1 MTFVIG
7 LTGGIASG
15 KTTVA
20 NLFHD
25 HFSID
30 LVDADV
36 VAREVVETGSKGLEA
51 LTEHFGETILQT
63 DGNLDRAALRARIFT
78 NEQEKQ
84 WVNNLL
90 HPMIRERMQQQLAS
104 STSPYTL
111 LVVPLLIENQL
122 QSMADRVLVVDVS
135 EQTQIYRT
143 MTRDGVPE
151 SQVRSILKAQADR
164 KTRLMYAD
172 DVIDNNTDNAQ
183 LLSQVTELHQKYLAL
198 CGKDR

>member
-1 MTFVIG
+1 MGFVIG

-25 HFSID
+25 NFAID
-30 LVDADV
+30 LVDADL
-36 VAREVVETGSKGLEA
+36 VAREVVEVGSAGLDT
-51 LTEHFGETILQT
+51 LTQHFGVGILQE
-63 DGNLDRAALRARIFT
+63 DGSLNRSALRERIFA
-78 NEQEKQ
+78 NEDEKL

-90 HPMIRERMQQQLAS
+90 HPMIRERMQAQLDA

-111 LVVPLLIENQL
+111 LVVPLLIENSL
-122 QSMADRVLVVDVS
+122 QGMADRILVVDVC
-135 EQTQIYRT
+135 EETQIYRT

-151 SQVRSILKAQADR
+151 SQARSILKAQVDR
-164 KTRLMYAD
+164 ETRLLHAD

-183 LLSQVTELHQKYLAL
+183 LLPQVTELHQKYLAL
-198 CGKDR
+198 CEQNR

>member
-1 MTFVIG
+1 MGFVIG

-25 HFSID
+25 NFAID
-30 LVDADV
+30 VVDADL
-36 VAREVVETGSKGLEA
+36 VAREVVEVGSAGLDA
-51 LTEHFGETILQT
+51 LTQHFGVAILQA
-63 DGNLDRAALRARIFT
+63 DGSLNRSALRERIFA
-78 NEQEKQ
+78 NEDEKL

-90 HPMIRERMQQQLAS
+90 HPMIRERMQSQLDA

-111 LVVPLLIENQL
+111 FVVPLLIENGL
-122 QSMADRVLVVDVS
+122 QTMADRVLVVDVC
-135 EQTQIYRT
+135 EETQIYRT

-151 SQVRSILKAQADR
+151 SQVRSILKSQVDR
-164 KTRLMYAD
+164 ETRLLHAD

-198 CGKDR
+198 CEQNR

>member
-1 MTFVIG
+1 MGFVVG

-20 NLFHD
+20 NLFHHEFD
-25 HFSID
+25 IE

-36 VAREVVETGSKGLEA
+36 VARDVVEIGSEGLNA
-51 LTEHFGETILQT
+51 LARHFGSDILQS
-63 DGNLDRAALRARIFT
+63 DGSLDRAALRARIFA
-78 NEQEKQ
+78 NDEEKQ

-90 HPMIRERMQQQLAS
+90 HPMIRSQMQQRLNA

-111 LVVPLLIENQL
+111 LVVPLLIENGL
-122 QSMADRVLVVDVS
+122 QSMADRVLVVDV
-135 EQTQIYRT
+135 EADTQIYRT

-151 SQVRSILKAQADR
+151 QQVRSILKAQVDR
-164 KTRLMYAD
+164 DTRLMHAD

-183 LLSQVTELHQKYLAL
+183 LLPQVTQLHQKYLAL
-198 CGKDR
+198 CGKNR

>member
-1 MTFVIG
+1 MGFVIG

-25 HFSID
+25 NFAID
-30 LVDADV
+30 LVDADL
-36 VAREVVETGSKGLEA
+36 VAREVVEVGSAGLDT
-51 LTEHFGETILQT
+51 LTQHFGVGILQE
-63 DGNLDRAALRARIFT
+63 DGSLNRSALRERIFA
-78 NEQEKQ
+78 NEDEKL

-90 HPMIRERMQQQLAS
+90 HPMIRERMQAQLDA

-111 LVVPLLIENQL
+111 LVVPLLIENSL
-122 QSMADRVLVVDVS
+122 QGMADHILVVDVC
-135 EQTQIYRT
+135 EETQIYRT

-151 SQVRSILKAQADR
+151 SQARSILKAQVDR
-164 KTRLMYAD
+164 ETRLLHAD

-183 LLSQVTELHQKYLAL
+183 LLPQVTELHQKYLAL
-198 CGKDR
+198 CEQNR

>member
-1 MTFVIG
+1 MGFVIG

-25 HFSID
+25 NFAID
-30 LVDADV
+30 LVDADL
-36 VAREVVETGSKGLEA
+36 VAREVVEVGSTGLDA
-51 LTEHFGETILQT
+51 LTQHFGVAILQA
-63 DGNLDRAALRARIFT
+63 DGSLNRSALRERIFA
-78 NEQEKQ
+78 NEDEKL

-90 HPMIRERMQQQLAS
+90 HPMIRERMQSQLDA

-111 LVVPLLIENQL
+111 FVVPLLIENGL
-122 QSMADRVLVVDVS
+122 QTMADRVLVVDVC
-135 EQTQIYRT
+135 EETQIYRT

-151 SQVRSILKAQADR
+151 SQVRSILKAQVDR
-164 KTRLMYAD
+164 KTRLLHAD

-198 CGKDR
+198 CEQNR

>member
-1 MTFVIG
+1 VGFVVG

-20 NLFHD
+20 NLFH
-25 HFSID
+25 HEFGID

-36 VAREVVETGSKGLEA
+36 VARDVVEVGSEGLNA
-51 LTEHFGETILQT
+51 LAQHFGRDILQT
-63 DGNLDRAALRARIFT
+63 DGSLDRAALRARIFA
-78 NEQEKQ
+78 NDEEKQ

-90 HPMIRERMQQQLAS
+90 HPMIRQQMQQRLNA

-111 LVVPLLIENQL
+111 LVVPLLIENGL
-122 QSMADRVLVVDVS
+122 QSMADRVLVVDVAAD
-135 EQTQIYRT
+135 TQIYRT

-151 SQVRSILKAQADR
+151 QQVRSILKAQVDR
-164 KTRLMYAD
+164 GTRLMHAD

-183 LLSQVTELHQKYLAL
+183 LLPQVTQLHQKYLAL
-198 CGKDR
+198 CGKNR

>member
-25 HFSID
+25 HFSIG

>member
-1 MTFVIG
+1 MGFVVG

-20 NLFHD
+20 DLFH
-25 HFSID
+25 HQFGIE

-36 VAREVVETGSKGLEA
+36 VAREVVEIGSEGLNA
-51 LTEHFGETILQT
+51 LAQHFGREILQA
-63 DGNLDRAALRARIFT
+63 DGALDRAALRARIFA
-78 NEQEKQ
+78 NDEEKQ

-90 HPMIRERMQQQLAS
+90 HPMIRKQMQQRLDA

-111 LVVPLLIENQL
+111 LVVPLLIENGL
-122 QSMADRVLVVDVS
+122 QSMADRVLVVDVTA
-135 EQTQIYRT
+135 ETQIYRT

-151 SQVRSILKAQADR
+151 QQVRSILKAQVDR
-164 KTRLMYAD
+164 DSRLMHAD

-183 LLSQVTELHQKYLAL
+183 LLPQVTQLHQKYLAL
-198 CGKDR
+198 CGKNR

>member
-1 MTFVIG
+1 MGFVIG

-25 HFSID
+25 NFAID
-30 LVDADV
+30 LVDADL
-36 VAREVVETGSKGLEA
+36 VAREVVEVGSAGLDA
-51 LTEHFGETILQT
+51 LTQHFGVGILQE
-63 DGNLDRAALRARIFT
+63 DGSLNRGALRECIFA
-78 NEQEKQ
+78 NEDEKL

-90 HPMIRERMQQQLAS
+90 HPMIRERMQSQLDAS
-104 STSPYTL
+104 ISPYTL
-111 LVVPLLIENQL
+111 FVVPLLIENGL
-122 QSMADRVLVVDVS
+122 QTMTDRVLVVDVC
-135 EQTQIYRT
+135 EETQIYRT

-151 SQVRSILKAQADR
+151 SLVRSILKAQVDR
-164 KTRLMYAD
+164 KTRLLHAD

-198 CGKDR
+198 CEQNR

>member
-1 MTFVIG
+1 MGFVIG

-25 HFSID
+25 NFAID
-30 LVDADV
+30 LVDADL
-36 VAREVVETGSKGLEA
+36 VAREVVEVGSAGLDT
-51 LTEHFGETILQT
+51 LTQHFGVGILQE
-63 DGNLDRAALRARIFT
+63 DGSLNRSALRERIFA
-78 NEQEKQ
+78 NEDEKL

-90 HPMIRERMQQQLAS
+90 HPMIRERMQALLDA

-111 LVVPLLIENQL
+111 FVVPLLIENSL
-122 QSMADRVLVVDVS
+122 QGMADRILVVDVC
-135 EQTQIYRT
+135 EETQIYRT

-151 SQVRSILKAQADR
+151 SQARSILKAQVNR
-164 KTRLMYAD
+164 ETRLLHAD

-183 LLSQVTELHQKYLAL
+183 LLPQVTELHQKYLAL
-198 CGKDR
+198 CEQNR

>member
-1 MTFVIG
+1 MGFVIG

-25 HFSID
+25 NFAID
-30 LVDADV
+30 VVDADL
-36 VAREVVETGSKGLEA
+36 VAREVVEVGSAGLDA
-51 LTEHFGETILQT
+51 LTQHFGVAILQA
-63 DGNLDRAALRARIFT
+63 DGSLNRSALRERIFA
-78 NEQEKQ
+78 NEDEKL

-90 HPMIRERMQQQLAS
+90 HPMIRGRMQSQLDA

-111 LVVPLLIENQL
+111 FVVPLLIENGL
-122 QSMADRVLVVDVS
+122 QTMADRVLVVDVC
-135 EQTQIYRT
+135 EETQIYRT

-151 SQVRSILKAQADR
+151 SQVRSILKSQVDR
-164 KTRLMYAD
+164 ETRLLHAD

-198 CGKDR
+198 CEQNR

>member
-1 MTFVIG
+1 MGFVIG

-25 HFSID
+25 NFAID
-30 LVDADV
+30 LVDADL
-36 VAREVVETGSKGLEA
+36 VAREVVEVGSAGLDA
-51 LTEHFGETILQT
+51 LTQHFGVAILQA
-63 DGNLDRAALRARIFT
+63 DGSLNRSALRERIFA
-78 NEQEKQ
+78 NEDEKL

-90 HPMIRERMQQQLAS
+90 HPMIRERMQSQLDAS
-104 STSPYTL
+104 ISPYTL
-111 LVVPLLIENQL
+111 FVVPLLIENGL
-122 QSMADRVLVVDVS
+122 QTMTDRVLVVDVC
-135 EQTQIYRT
+135 EETQIYRT

-151 SQVRSILKAQADR
+151 SQVRSILKAQVDR
-164 KTRLMYAD
+164 ETRLLHAD

-198 CGKDR
+198 CEQNR

>member
-1 MTFVIG
+1 MGFVVG

-20 NLFHD
+20 NLFH
-25 HFSID
+25 HEFGIE

-36 VAREVVETGSKGLEA
+36 VARDVVEVGSESLNA
-51 LTEHFGETILQT
+51 LALHFGSDILQT
-63 DGNLDRAALRARIFT
+63 DGSLDRAALRARIFA
-78 NEQEKQ
+78 NDEEKQ

-90 HPMIRERMQQQLAS
+90 HPMIRQQMQQRLNA

-111 LVVPLLIENQL
+111 LVVPLLIENGL
-122 QSMADRVLVVDVS
+122 QSMADRVLVVDVAAD
-135 EQTQIYRT
+135 TQIYRT

-151 SQVRSILKAQADR
+151 QQVRSILKAQVDR
-164 KTRLMYAD
+164 DTRLMHAD

-183 LLSQVTELHQKYLAL
+183 LLSQVTQLHQKYLAL
-198 CGKDR
+198 CGKNR

>member
-1 MTFVIG
+1 VGFVVG

-20 NLFHD
+20 NLFH
-25 HFSID
+25 HEFGID

-36 VAREVVETGSKGLEA
+36 VARDVVEVGSEGLNA
-51 LTEHFGETILQT
+51 LAQHFGRDILQT
-63 DGNLDRAALRARIFT
+63 DGALDRAALRARIFA
-78 NEQEKQ
+78 NDEEKQ

-90 HPMIRERMQQQLAS
+90 HPMIRQQMQQRLNA

-111 LVVPLLIENQL
+111 LVVPLLIENSL
-122 QSMADRVLVVDVS
+122 QSMADRVLVVDVAAD
-135 EQTQIYRT
+135 TQIYRT

-151 SQVRSILKAQADR
+151 QQVRSILKAQVDR
-164 KTRLMYAD
+164 DTRLMHAD

-183 LLSQVTELHQKYLAL
+183 LLPQVTQLHQKYLAL
-198 CGKDR
+198 CGKNR

>member
-1 MTFVIG
+1 VGFVVG

-20 NLFHD
+20 NLFH
-25 HFSID
+25 HEFGIE

-36 VAREVVETGSKGLEA
+36 VARDVVEVGSEGLNA
-51 LTEHFGETILQT
+51 LAQHFGSDILQT
-63 DGNLDRAALRARIFT
+63 DGSLDRAALRARIFA
-78 NEQEKQ
+78 NDEEKQ

-90 HPMIRERMQQQLAS
+90 HPMIRQQMQQRLNA

-111 LVVPLLIENQL
+111 LVVPLLIENGL
-122 QSMADRVLVVDVS
+122 QSMADRVLVVDVAAD
-135 EQTQIYRT
+135 TQIYRT

-151 SQVRSILKAQADR
+151 QQVRSILKAQVDR
-164 KTRLMYAD
+164 DTRLMHAD

-183 LLSQVTELHQKYLAL
+183 LLPQVTQLHQKYLAL
-198 CGKDR
+198 CGKNR

>member
-1 MTFVIG
+1 MGFVVG

-20 NLFHD
+20 NLFH
-25 HFSID
+25 HEFGIE

-36 VAREVVETGSKGLEA
+36 VARDVVEVGSEGLNA
-51 LTEHFGETILQT
+51 LAQHFGSDILQT
-63 DGNLDRAALRARIFT
+63 DGSLDRAALRARIFA
-78 NEQEKQ
+78 NDEEKQ

-90 HPMIRERMQQQLAS
+90 HPMIRQQMQQRLNA

-111 LVVPLLIENQL
+111 LVVPLLIENGL
-122 QSMADRVLVVDVS
+122 QSMADRVLVVDVAAD
-135 EQTQIYRT
+135 TQIYRT

-151 SQVRSILKAQADR
+151 QQVRSILKAQVDR
-164 KTRLMYAD
+164 DTRLMHAD

-183 LLSQVTELHQKYLAL
+183 LLPQVTQLHQKYLAL
-198 CGKDR
+198 CGKNR

>member
-1 MTFVIG
+1 VGFVVG

-20 NLFHD
+20 NLFH
-25 HFSID
+25 HEFGIE

-36 VAREVVETGSKGLEA
+36 VARDVVEVGSEGLNA
-51 LTEHFGETILQT
+51 LAQHFGSDILQT
-63 DGNLDRAALRARIFT
+63 DGSLDRAALRARIFA
-78 NEQEKQ
+78 NDEEKQ

-90 HPMIRERMQQQLAS
+90 HPMIRQRMQLRLNA

-111 LVVPLLIENQL
+111 LVVPLLIENGL
-122 QSMADRVLVVDVS
+122 QSMADRVLVVDVAAD
-135 EQTQIYRT
+135 TQIYRT

-151 SQVRSILKAQADR
+151 QQVRSILKAQVDR
-164 KTRLMYAD
+164 DTRLMHAD

-183 LLSQVTELHQKYLAL
+183 LLPQVTQLHQKYLAL
-198 CGKDR
+198 CGKNR

>member
-1 MTFVIG
+1 MGFVIG

-25 HFSID
+25 NFAID
-30 LVDADV
+30 LVDADL
-36 VAREVVETGSKGLEA
+36 VAREVVEVGSAGLDA
-51 LTEHFGETILQT
+51 LTQHFGVGILQE
-63 DGNLDRAALRARIFT
+63 DGSLNRGALRERIFA
-78 NEQEKQ
+78 NEDEKL

-90 HPMIRERMQQQLAS
+90 HPMIRERMQSQLDAS
-104 STSPYTL
+104 ISPYTL
-111 LVVPLLIENQL
+111 FVVPLLIENGL
-122 QSMADRVLVVDVS
+122 QTMTDRVLVVDVC
-135 EQTQIYRT
+135 EETQIYRT

-151 SQVRSILKAQADR
+151 SQVRSILKAQVDR
-164 KTRLMYAD
+164 EIRLLHAD

-198 CGKDR
+198 CEQNR

>member
-1 MTFVIG
+1 MGFVVG

-20 NLFHD
+20 NLFH
-25 HFSID
+25 HEFGID

-36 VAREVVETGSKGLEA
+36 VARDVVEVGSEGLNA
-51 LTEHFGETILQT
+51 LAQHFGRDILQT
-63 DGNLDRAALRARIFT
+63 DGALDRAALRARIFA
-78 NEQEKQ
+78 NDEEKQ

-90 HPMIRERMQQQLAS
+90 HPMIRQQMQQRLNA

-111 LVVPLLIENQL
+111 LVVPLLIENGL
-122 QSMADRVLVVDVS
+122 QSMADRVLVVDV
-135 EQTQIYRT
+135 EADTQIYRT

-151 SQVRSILKAQADR
+151 QQVRSILKAQVDR
-164 KTRLMYAD
+164 DTRLMHAD

-183 LLSQVTELHQKYLAL
+183 LLPQVTQLHQKYLAL
-198 CGKDR
+198 CGKNR

>member
-1 MTFVIG
+1 MGFVVG

-20 NLFHD
+20 NLFH
-25 HFSID
+25 HEFGIE

-36 VAREVVETGSKGLEA
+36 VARDVVEVGSEGLNA
-51 LTEHFGETILQT
+51 LAQHFGRDILQT
-63 DGNLDRAALRARIFT
+63 DGALDRAALRARIFA
-78 NEQEKQ
+78 NDEEKQ

-90 HPMIRERMQQQLAS
+90 HPMIRQQMQQRLNA

-111 LVVPLLIENQL
+111 LVVPLLIENGL
-122 QSMADRVLVVDVS
+122 QSMADRVLVVDVAAD
-135 EQTQIYRT
+135 TQIYRT

-151 SQVRSILKAQADR
+151 QQVRSILKAQVDR
-164 KTRLMYAD
+164 DTRLMHAD

-183 LLSQVTELHQKYLAL
+183 LLPQVTQLHQKYLAL
-198 CGKDR
+198 CGKNR

>member
-1 MTFVIG
+1 MGFVIG

-25 HFSID
+25 NFAID
-30 LVDADV
+30 LVDADL
-36 VAREVVETGSKGLEA
+36 VAREVVEVGSAGLDA
-51 LTEHFGETILQT
+51 LTQHFGVGILQE
-63 DGNLDRAALRARIFT
+63 DGSLNRGALRERIFA
-78 NEQEKQ
+78 NEDEKL

-90 HPMIRERMQQQLAS
+90 HPMIRERMQSQLDAS
-104 STSPYTL
+104 ISPYTL
-111 LVVPLLIENQL
+111 FVVPLLIENGL
-122 QSMADRVLVVDVS
+122 QTMTDRVLVVDVC
-135 EQTQIYRT
+135 EETQIYRT

-151 SQVRSILKAQADR
+151 SQVRSILKAQVDR
-164 KTRLMYAD
+164 ETRLLHAD

-198 CGKDR
+198 CEQNR

>member
-1 MTFVIG
+1 MGFVVG

-20 NLFHD
+20 NLFH
-25 HFSID
+25 HEFGIE

-36 VAREVVETGSKGLEA
+36 VARDVVEIGSEGLNA
-51 LTEHFGETILQT
+51 LAQHFGSDILQS
-63 DGNLDRAALRARIFT
+63 DGSLDRAALRARIFA
-78 NEQEKQ
+78 NDEEKQ

-90 HPMIRERMQQQLAS
+90 HPMIRSQMQQRLNA

-111 LVVPLLIENQL
+111 LVVPLLIENGL
-122 QSMADRVLVVDVS
+122 QNMADRVLVVDV
-135 EQTQIYRT
+135 EADTQIYRT

-151 SQVRSILKAQADR
+151 QQVRSILKAQVDR
-164 KTRLMYAD
+164 DTRLMHAD

-183 LLSQVTELHQKYLAL
+183 LLPQVTQLHQKYLAL
-198 CGKDR
+198 CGKNR